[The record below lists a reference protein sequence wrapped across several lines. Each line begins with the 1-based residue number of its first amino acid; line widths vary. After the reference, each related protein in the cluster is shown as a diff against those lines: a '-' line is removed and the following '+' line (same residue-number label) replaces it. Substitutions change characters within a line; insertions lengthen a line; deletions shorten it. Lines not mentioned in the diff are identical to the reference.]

1 MDALHLARSQA
12 VIPVSPSQLDA
23 NAWLLNCENGTVDL
37 RTGELR
43 RHRLADLLT
52 KMDPLITTRR
62 AEAHAFTKF
71 LERILPSEALR
82 RFVQRVVG
90 YAATGEVSEEIL
102 VNTPRSR
109 CK

>member
-1 MDALHLARSQA
+1 MDALHVARSEA
-12 VIPVSPSQLDA
+12 DIPVSPSELNA
-23 NAWLLNCENGTVDL
+23 NKWLLNCEIGTVDL

-52 KMDPLITTRR
+52 KMAPVDYDRQ

-71 LERILPSEALR
+71 LERILLPSEALR

-90 YAATGEVSEEIL
+90 
-102 VNTPRSR
+102 
-109 CK
+109 